1 MTEALTRR
9 LIEAVASRLM
19 AAADSLTELDRQTGD
34 GDHGANMK
42 LGCEAVLAQ
51 IEQLAQRPLPDALR
65 AVGSIL
71 QMKVGGASG
80 PLYGTLF
87 VTLGKG
93 LAQDPA
99 QVPVQGPVRL
109 AAALEGAITAMQ
121 RLGRSGPG
129 CKTMLDVLVPVQH
142 LLMEGGADLP
152 ARIDARAVEA
162 AEATASLQATRGR
175 AAFLGD
181 RSIGHVDPGA
191 RSAQLMVAAVCS
203 VLRDA

>member
-1 MTEALTRR
+1 MTEVLTRR
-9 LIEAVASRLM
+9 LIEAVASRVM
-19 AAADSLTELDRQTGD
+19 SAADGLTELDRQTGD

-51 IEQLAQRPLPDALR
+51 IEQLARRPLPDAVR
-65 AVGSIL
+65 AVGNLL

-93 LAQDPA
+93 LAQDLEQAPA
-99 QVPVQGPVRL
+99 PARI
-109 AAALEGAITAMQ
+109 ASALQGAITAVQ
-121 RLGRSGPG
+121 RLGRSEPG
-129 CKTMLDVLVPVQH
+129 CKTMLDVLVPVQR
-142 LLMEGGADLP
+142 LLAEGGPDLLT
-152 ARIDARAVEA
+152 RIDARAAEA
-162 AEATASLQATRGR
+162 AEATATLKATRGR

-191 RSAQLMVAAVCS
+191 RSAQLMIAAVCS

>member
-9 LIEAVASRLM
+9 LIEAVASRLI
-19 AAADSLTELDRQTGD
+19 AAADDLTALDRLTGD
-34 GDHGANMK
+34 GDHGGNLK

-51 IEQLAQRPLPDALR
+51 VEQLAQRPLPDALR
-65 AVGSIL
+65 AIGNIL

-87 VTLGKG
+87 VAMGKG
-93 LAQDPA
+93 LAQDFGQAPA
-99 QVPVQGPVRL
+99 QDPAKI
-109 AAALEGAITAMQ
+109 AAALQAATMAVQ
-121 RLGRSGPG
+121 RLGRSEPG
-129 CKTMLDVLVPVQH
+129 CKTMVDVLAPVQR
-142 LLMEGGADLP
+142 LLGEGGPDLP
-152 ARIDARAVEA
+152 ARVDARAAEA
-162 AEATASLQATRGR
+162 AEATAAMKATRGR

-191 RSAQLMVAAVCS
+191 RSAQLMIAAICS

>member
-9 LIEAVASRLM
+9 LIEAVASRVI
-19 AAADSLTELDRQTGD
+19 AAADDLTVLDRQTGD
-34 GDHGANMK
+34 GDHGTNMK
-42 LGCEAVLAQ
+42 LGSEAVLAQ

-65 AVGSIL
+65 TIGNIL

-87 VTLGKG
+87 IALGKG
-93 LAQDPA
+93 LAQDRGPA
-99 QVPVQGPVRL
+99 SGWDAAGL
-109 AAALEGAITAMQ
+109 ATALEGAIAAVQ
-121 RLGRSGPG
+121 RLGRSELG
-129 CKTMLDVLVPVQH
+129 CKTMVDVLVPVQR
-142 LLMEGGADLP
+142 LLAQGGPDLP
-152 ARIDARAVEA
+152 ARIDALAAEA
-162 AEATASLQATRGR
+162 AEATVNLKATRGR

-191 RSAQLMVAAVCS
+191 RSAQVMIAAVCG

>member
-1 MTEALTRR
+1 MTEVLTRR
-9 LIEAVASRLM
+9 LIEAVASRVM
-19 AAADSLTELDRQTGD
+19 AAADGLTELDRRTGD

-51 IEQLAQRPLPDALR
+51 IEQLARRPLPDAVR
-65 AVGSIL
+65 AVGNLL

-93 LAQDPA
+93 LAQDLEQAPA
-99 QVPVQGPVRL
+99 PARM
-109 AAALEGAITAMQ
+109 AAALQGAITAVQ
-121 RLGRSGPG
+121 RLGRSEPG
-129 CKTMLDVLVPVQH
+129 CKTMLDVLVPVQR
-142 LLMEGGADLP
+142 LLAEGGPDLLT
-152 ARIDARAVEA
+152 RIDARAAEA
-162 AEATASLQATRGR
+162 AEATATLKATRGR

-191 RSAQLMVAAVCS
+191 RSAQLMIAAICS